1 MTPNFTEVLVASA
14 MEENRNGILQTQQSD
29 IEKFLLDPR
38 VQRVVGFLSRGNGGG
53 RTLFERMM
61 YSYDNP
67 AAPRADRLLFYPLH
81 TVFEHFLR
89 ARDANADMVKFKL
102 FHHRPTLRALVNT
115 FRSIHE
121 YGLTV
126 PQKFHMPLMI
136 VWNFTQACNLK
147 CVHCYQDACS
157 RPLPDELDLE
167 QKLKVVDEMGR
178 EYVPFLAL
186 AGGEPLM
193 GRNFW
198 EVLERCRQWGIHVT
212 IASNG
217 TVLTPDVTARLVE
230 HGVKYV
236 EVSLDSVD
244 PDKHDAFRGI
254 PGAWRRTIDGIRTA
268 AATPGLRVGLAAC
281 ISRMNFEEA
290 DRLIQ
295 LAVDMGCSTFVHFNY
310 IPVGRGVRNDIHD
323 LDPGQR
329 EQLLQVLERRL
340 QRKEI
345 SIMSTA
351 PQFGRAC
358 FMYADVEGR
367 MALGHAGSGPGSK
380 TRVLAK
386 YIGGCGA
393 ARCYCSLQPNGDI
406 TPCVYIPHRV
416 VGNVTHQSIREIWQ
430 TNAYFDKLT
439 DRSNLGDHCGACDYR
454 PVCGGCRA
462 RADAYTGDILA
473 GDPGCILN
481 QDLWDRLDARS
492 PEDASVER

>member
-1 MTPNFTEVLVASA
+1 MNDTNNE
-14 MEENRNGILQTQQSD
+14 ILRTQQSQ
-29 IEKFLLDPR
+29 IEKLLLDPR
-38 VQRVVGFLSRGNGGG
+38 VQRVAGFLSRGDGDR

-61 YSYDNP
+61 YAYDNP
-67 AAPRADRLLFYPLH
+67 SAPRSDRLLFYPLH

-89 ARDANADMVKFKL
+89 TRGANADMVKFKL

-115 FRSIHE
+115 FRSIHA

-126 PQKFHMPLMI
+126 PQKFQMPLMI

-147 CVHCYQDACS
+147 CIHCYQDACS

-186 AGGEPLM
+186 AGGEPFM
-193 GRNFW
+193 GRYFW

-217 TVLTPDVTARLVE
+217 TMLTPDVTARLVE

-244 PDKHDAFRGI
+244 PDKHDSFRGI
-254 PGAWRRTIDGIRTA
+254 PGAWRRAADGIRTA

-281 ISRMNFEEA
+281 ISRMNFDEA
-290 DRLIQ
+290 DRIIQ

-323 LDPGQR
+323 LDPEQR
-329 EQLLQVLERRL
+329 EQLLQILERRL
-340 QRKEI
+340 QQKEI

-358 FMYADVEGR
+358 FMYADMESR

-386 YIGGCGA
+386 YIGGCGS
-393 ARCYCSLQPNGDI
+393 ARCYCSLQPNGDV

-416 VGNVTHQSIREIWQ
+416 VGNVRHQSIREIWQ
-430 TNAYFDKLT
+430 TNVYFEKLT
-439 DRSNLGDHCGACDYR
+439 DRELLGDHCGVCDFR

-481 QDLWDRLDARS
+481 ADLWERLTAATTESASADR
-492 PEDASVER
+492 